1 MYTTAMRAQFERV
14 PRLDRT
20 FFAYRRT
27 DQHFPFSWHYH
38 PEFELTAI
46 ESGFGQRFVGDS
58 IEDYGPGDVVL
69 LGPNL
74 PHTWKSQNAATSAP
88 DVNRAIV
95 VQFRAEHL
103 GAGLLDLSEME
114 PLKRLLARSACG
126 LRFNPQAQ
134 DQNISEEMSSLI
146 ALQPARR
153 TVQLISILLTLSE
166 TPNALPISRELV
178 RPLCRLQDE
187 ERMNKICRLLNS
199 GLERGINYALLS
211 KKVGMDQS
219 ALARF
224 FKRASGRT
232 MTEYVNESR
241 ISNAARLITDTNLST
256 LDIAMQVGFGNYSN
270 FCRQFKKLRGMSP
283 SAYRKVLL
291 SATRSGE
298 RDDFSRS

>member
-1 MYTTAMRAQFERV
+1 MKAQFERV
-14 PRLDRT
+14 PRLDHT
-20 FFAYRRT
+20 FFAYRRI

-46 ESGFGQRFVGDS
+46 EAGFGQRFVGDS
-58 IEDYGPGDVVL
+58 IEDYGPGDLVL

-74 PHTWKSQNAATSAP
+74 PHTWKSQSAPISAP
-88 DVNRAIV
+88 DEHRAVV
-95 VQFRAEHL
+95 VQFRVEHL

-126 LRFNPQAQ
+126 LRFQPQGQ
-134 DQNISEEMSSLI
+134 EQRISEQMSSLI
-146 ALQPARR
+146 TLQPARR
-153 TVQLISILLTLSE
+153 TLKLISILLTLSE
-166 TPNALPISRELV
+166 APNPLAISKGLV

-199 GLERGINYALLS
+199 SLETGIDYALLS
-211 KKVGMDQS
+211 KRVGMDQS

-241 ISNAARLITDTNLST
+241 ISNAVRLITDTNLST

-283 SAYRKVLL
+283 NACRKILL
-291 SATRSGE
+291 SATGLGE
-298 RDDFSRS
+298 TGDFSRP

>member
-1 MYTTAMRAQFERV
+1 MRAQYEKV

-20 FFAYRRT
+20 FFAYRRV

-58 IEDYGPGDVVL
+58 IEDYGPGDLVL

-74 PHTWKSQNAATSAP
+74 PHTWKSQSAATSAS
-88 DVNRAIV
+88 DEHKAVV

-126 LRFNPQAQ
+126 LRFQPEE
-134 DQNISEEMSSLI
+134 DQPSISEEMSSLI
-146 ALQPARR
+146 TLQPARR
-153 TVQLISILLTLSE
+153 TVKLISILLTLSE
-166 TPNALPISRELV
+166 APNPLAISKGLV
-178 RPLCRLQDE
+178 RPLCRIQDE

-199 GLERGINYALLS
+199 SLERGIDYALLS

-241 ISNAARLITDTNLST
+241 ISNAVRLITDTNLST

-283 SAYRKVLL
+283 NAYRKVLL
-291 SATRSGE
+291 GATRSSEKGE
-298 RDDFSRS
+298 FTRP